1 MLPARLAR
9 LCLVALFGGLLF
21 VIVRLAWLSDDAYI
35 TLRTVENLVNGV
47 GLRWNSAERV
57 QINVHPL
64 WMLLLAAGRAITG
77 ESYFTTL
84 AAGFALSALAAW
96 RLLRLA
102 STTAAAAVVV
112 LLLVSSRAFTEYATA
127 GLENPLA
134 HLLLAL
140 LIGIAWREAD
150 PVRRYRRTVLLAALA
165 ACTRLDLLLVTAP
178 MLIAAARG
186 VAWRQRLWS
195 GALGMSPFLGW
206 LLFATI
212 YYGTPIPVVGY
223 AKLAHG
229 VPLPELVVQGWH
241 YAVASTLHDPTT
253 TAIIA
258 AGIGIGLAKPR
269 LGCRGLAFGALLY
282 CGYIVEI
289 GGDFM
294 VGRFFTAPFVVALA
308 ILTRAFAVAPRSLL
322 VVSAAA
328 APLLLLL
335 GGVPDFLRS
344 PAHDTGP
351 TEHYHGVVDE
361 RRTYYDSLG
370 LLSPNRSVP
379 GAGGASA
386 MLRAFQ
392 RGPIVIAWSQVGRYA
407 YEAGDQV
414 HFCDSWLLDP
424 LLTRL
429 PVADPA
435 SWRIGHFERRFPEGY
450 LESLAT
456 GENKVRHAGLHRY
469 YEALRLVVRAPVF
482 DGARLRAVFDL
493 MCGAYDGDLRAF
505 VDEQY
510 RAPPRLPV
518 APTELEPP
526 SPIGSYWFYEPR
538 TRVIYPG
545 GLEVRW
551 SEPVHATRL
560 RVRVFGVIEY
570 GFRLQRKGVETANLR
585 LQPTQR
591 WEVGLQEYVID
602 VPMAASPFDTIW
614 IDSATGVNAIAC
626 IGGLALER

>member
-1 MLPARLAR
+1 MLSARLAR
-9 LCLVALFGGLLF
+9 FCLVALFGGLLL
-21 VIVRLAWLSDDAYI
+21 VIVRLAWVSDDAYI

-47 GLRWNSAERV
+47 GLRWNGADRV

-64 WMLLLAAGRAITG
+64 WMLLLAAGRAVTG
-77 ESYFTTL
+77 ECYFTTL

-112 LLLVSSRAFTEYATA
+112 LLLVSSRAFTDYATA
-127 GLENPLA
+127 GLENPLT

-140 LIGIAWREAD
+140 LIGITWHEAD
-150 PVRRYRRTVLLAALA
+150 SVRRYRRTVLLAALA
-165 ACTRLDLLLVTAP
+165 ACNRLDLLLVTAP
-178 MLIAAARG
+178 MVFAAARG
-186 VAWRQRLWS
+186 VSWRQRLWW
-195 GALGMSPFLGW
+195 GGLGMSPLLGW

-212 YYGTPIPVVGY
+212 YFGTPIPVVGY

-229 VPLPELVVQGWH
+229 LPLPELMVQGWH
-241 YAVASTLHDPTT
+241 YVVASTRNDPTT
-253 TAIIA
+253 ITVIA
-258 AGIGIGLAKPR
+258 AGIGIGLAQKH

-308 ILTRAFAVAPRSLL
+308 ILARTFAIAPRSLL
-322 VVSAAA
+322 VTSAAA

-344 PAHDTGP
+344 PAHDTP
-351 TEHYHGVVDE
+351 TEPYHGIVDE
-361 RRTYYDSLG
+361 RRIYYDSLG
-370 LLSPNRSVP
+370 LLSPNRSTP
-379 GAGGASA
+379 IAGVASA
-386 MLRAFQ
+386 VLRANRQ
-392 RGPIVIAWSQVGRYA
+392 GPLVIPWMQVGRYA
-407 YEAGDQV
+407 FEAGDHV
-414 HFCDSWLLDP
+414 HICDSWLVDP

-429 PVADPA
+429 PVFDPTT
-435 SWRIGHFERRFPEGY
+435 WRIGHFERRFPEGY

-469 YEALRLVVRAPVF
+469 YEAMRLVVRAPLF

-493 MCGAYDGDLRAF
+493 LRGAYDEDLRAF

-518 APTELEPP
+518 APTELAPP
-526 SPIGSYWFYEPR
+526 LPIGSYWYYEPR
-538 TRVIYPG
+538 VRIVYSG
-545 GLEVRW
+545 GLGVRW
-551 SEPVHATRL
+551 PEPVHATRL
-560 RVRVFGVIEY
+560 RVRVWGVIEY
-570 GFRLQRKGVETANLR
+570 GFRLRRDGVETAHLR
-585 LQPTQR
+585 LVPTKG

-614 IDSATGVNAIAC
+614 IDGSTGVNAVAC
-626 IGGLALER
+626 IGGLELEH

>member
-1 MLPARLAR
+1 MPPARLAR
-9 LCLVALFGGLLF
+9 LCLVALFGGLLL
-21 VIVRLAWLSDDAYI
+21 VIVRLAWVSDDAYI
-35 TLRTVENLVNGV
+35 TLRTVENIVSGL

-64 WMLLLAAGRAITG
+64 WMFLLAAGRVVTG
-77 ESYFTTL
+77 ECYFTTL

-96 RLLRLA
+96 RLPRLA

-112 LLLVSSRAFTEYATA
+112 LLLLCSRAFTEYATA

-134 HLLLAL
+134 HLLLVL
-140 LIGIAWREAD
+140 QIGIAWRESD
-150 PVRRYRRTVLLAALA
+150 PCRRYRRTVLLAALA

-178 MLIAAARG
+178 MVIAAARG
-186 VAWRQRLWS
+186 VSWRQRLSW
-195 GALGMSPFLGW
+195 AVLGMSPFVGW

-229 VPLPELVVQGWH
+229 LPLPDLLVQGWH
-241 YAVASTLHDPTT
+241 YVVASTQHDPTT
-253 TAIIA
+253 TAVIA
-258 AGIGIGLAKPR
+258 AGIGIGLSKKH
-269 LGCRGLAFGALLY
+269 LGCRGLALGALLY
-282 CGYIVEI
+282 CGYIVEV

-294 VGRFFTAPFVVALA
+294 VGRFFTVPFVVALA
-308 ILTRAFAVAPRSLL
+308 ILTRAFASAPRSLL
-322 VVSAAA
+322 VASAAA
-328 APLLLLL
+328 APVLLLL

-344 PAHDTGP
+344 PAHDRA
-351 TEHYHGVVDE
+351 TEPYHGIVDE
-361 RRTYYDSLG
+361 RRIYYDSLG
-370 LLSPNRSVP
+370 LLSPNRDVP
-379 GAGGASA
+379 AAGVASA
-386 MLRAFQ
+386 FMRAFQ
-392 RGPIVIAWSQVGRYA
+392 RGPAVIAWPQVGRYA
-407 YEAGDQV
+407 YVAGDNV

-435 SWRIGHFERRFPEGY
+435 RWRIGHFERRFPEGY

-456 GENKVRHAGLHRY
+456 RENKIRHAGLHRY
-469 YEALRLVVRAPVF
+469 YEAMRLVVRAPVF
-482 DGARLRAVFDL
+482 DGARLQAMFDL
-493 MCGAYDGDLRAF
+493 WRGAYDADLRAF

-518 APTELEPP
+518 TPAELEPL

-538 TRVIYPG
+538 TRVIYAG

-551 SEPVHATRL
+551 PEPVHATRL
-560 RVRVFGVIEY
+560 RVRVFGLIEY
-570 GFRLQRKGVETANLR
+570 GFRLRRNGVETANLR
-585 LQPTQR
+585 LVGTQR

-602 VPMAASPFDTIW
+602 VPAAASPFDTIW
-614 IDSATGVNAIAC
+614 IDSVTGVNAIAC
-626 IGGLALER
+626 IGGLALEH